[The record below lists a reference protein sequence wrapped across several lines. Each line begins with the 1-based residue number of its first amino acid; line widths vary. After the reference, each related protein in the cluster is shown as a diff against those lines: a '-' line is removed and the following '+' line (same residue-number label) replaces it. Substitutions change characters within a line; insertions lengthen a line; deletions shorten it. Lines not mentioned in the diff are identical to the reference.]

1 MINFLSSSLLT
12 VILFLF
18 MAAYLVQGKIIGW
31 GFSPKG
37 MIGLASLLMLQ
48 GGWAII
54 YRLLI
59 LSRKVSGPA
68 CCIRKEKGELLKG
81 TPEKLKGSLRDKGF
95 RQMKLIDDSLCFT
108 KGLRRSYVLELVAY
122 GALVFALLSG
132 LMNYGFGMSGYVNVS
147 PGGEP
152 IDLNKTGLERG
163 FLAGHSEV
171 PLEIKAMELTYAAD
185 YKPSVVFI
193 DIADKK
199 DGNMTSYRLETG
211 ESISVER
218 LRFRYMGDAY
228 LAYISVMKK
237 RHDYLASPL
246 ELRISADNARGLYTG
261 PLIMNQPGAK
271 GEGEFDPE
279 TRLFKIKVY
288 KDEELEF
295 DREVLY
301 GDTERQG
308 DLAVTIGALSHY
320 GRIEITRYG
329 YRNLVIVGMI
339 VFMVFLLARF
349 IFRPVHVCL
358 WTEGDKTFFYTCSR
372 SIRKIFIK
380 A

>member
-1 MINFLSSSLLT
+1 
-12 VILFLF
+12 

-37 MIGLASLLMLQ
+37 MIGLASILMFQ

-54 YRLLI
+54 YRLLV
-59 LSRKVSGPA
+59 LSGKVAGPS
-68 CCIRKEKGELLKG
+68 CCIRKEKGELLSG
-81 TPEKLKGSLRDKGF
+81 TLEESSGMLHNKSFLKVKP
-95 RQMKLIDDSLCFT
+95 DDGSLCFT
-108 KGLRRSYVLELVAY
+108 KGLRRSYVLELMAY

-132 LMNYGFGMSGYVNVS
+132 LMNYGFGISGYVNIS

-163 FLAGHSEV
+163 FLAGPSELSLNV
-171 PLEIKAMELTYAAD
+171 SASELKYAVSG
-185 YKPSVVFI
+185 KPSVVFFNI
-193 DIADKK
+193 SDDQSGHAS
-199 DGNMTSYRLETG
+199 SYRLETG

-218 LRFRYMGDAY
+218 LRFRYLGDSW

-237 RHDYLASPL
+237 RHDYLTSPL
-246 ELRISADNARGLYTG
+246 ELRISADNPEGIYTG
-261 PLIMNQPGAK
+261 PLIMNEPGAK

-279 TRLFKIKVY
+279 TRLFKIKVF
-288 KDEELEF
+288 KKEELEF
-295 DREVLY
+295 DSEVLY
-301 GDTERQG
+301 GDAERQG

-329 YRNLVIVGMI
+329 YRNQVIGGMS
-339 VFMVFLLARF
+339 VFIVFLLARLM
-349 IFRPVHVCL
+349 FRPVHVTL

-372 SIRKIFIK
+372 SLRKTLLK